1 MAKRLGAAIA
11 REIQIRKDIMRKL
24 TDAYHALKVPDL
36 LDGILGTYQ
45 PRDEENGEKLP
56 PEGKRVQATV
66 EEMIVATREGLV
78 EMYDAT
84 ATRDYSNASSAAR
97 ADVVVDGQILVAGAP
112 MPYLLWLEK
121 QLDELKAFA
130 TRVPTLS
137 ASTTWTMDE
146 DRGVYVSEAVKTARS
161 VPLPTVITLSP
172 ATDKHPANAQLASV
186 PTVVGEWTRRK
197 YSGNVPVE
205 RRQLI
210 LRRINQLKIAVA
222 VARAEINAT
231 EIEEIKVG
239 AQVMDFI
246 FPELQTNNS

>member
-84 ATRDYSNASSAAR
+84 ATRDYSNASAAAR
-97 ADVVVDGQILVAGAP
+97 ADVIVDGETLIAKAP

-130 TRVPTLS
+130 TRMPTLS
-137 ASTTWTMDE
+137 ASTEWRRSE
-146 DRGVYVSEAVKTARS
+146 GRGVYESLPVRTARS

-186 PTVVGEWTRRK
+186 PTVVGEWTRYK

-205 RRQLI
+205 RRELI
-210 LRRINQLKIAVA
+210 LRRINLLKVAVA

-231 EIEEIKVG
+231 EIEERQVG
-239 AQVMDFI
+239 ETVMDFI
-246 FPELQTNNS
+246 FPELVVQ